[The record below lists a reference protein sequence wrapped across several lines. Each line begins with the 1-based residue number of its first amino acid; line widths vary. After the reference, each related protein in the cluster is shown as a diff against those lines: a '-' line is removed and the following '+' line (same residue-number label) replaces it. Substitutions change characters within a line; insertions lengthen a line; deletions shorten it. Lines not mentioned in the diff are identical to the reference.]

1 MSMISPEI
9 QDLLKEIRSK
19 RDYFAEDTDEQ
30 LIYKILTEWLH
41 YENEEHL
48 NDWLRSF
55 FWHPLGSSLKNYTD
69 LSTNETTITNQIGI
83 HWTRAIAEESATW

>member
-1 MSMISPEI
+1 MCNAALYNVVKTIFYLTIRIVNSMSMISPEI
-9 QDLLKEIRSK
+9 QDLLKEIRLK

-48 NDWLRSF
+48 NDWLEGF
-55 FWHPLGSSLKNYTD
+55 F
-69 LSTNETTITNQIGI
+69 
-83 HWTRAIAEESATW
+83 